1 MSLTGKRLK
10 GKGIW
15 VYTVGMIRI
24 NHEFGQ
30 EGSDKEISTF
40 EDIGKLFVDECKNLP
55 ENRDD
60 LIRLSHEITVFFE
73 KLKKENIL
81 KTDILE
87 LFYSIVAVGGE
98 GLNEEQNYF
107 INETLDQLENILDRT

>member
-1 MSLTGKRLK
+1 MK

-24 NHEFGQ
+24 NYEFGQ
-30 EGSDKEISTF
+30 EGENEKIHSL
-40 EDIGKLFVDECKNLP
+40 EDIGKLFAEQCKNLP

-60 LIRLSHEITVFFE
+60 LIQLGHKITIFLGE
-73 KLKKENIL
+73 LKRENIL

-107 INETLDQLENILDRT
+107 INETLGQLENILDRT